1 MQRGGRVALIVLDGV
16 GIGAAPDAAEYGD
29 VGSDT
34 LGNVARAVGGLR
46 LPYLQSL
53 GLGCCRPLE
62 GCGCGD
68 PLGAHG
74 VALPRSKGKDSTVG
88 HWEICGLR
96 LDKPFPT
103 FPEGFPPDV
112 IGRFERLTGRAV
124 IGNRAG
130 SGTGIIEE
138 LGAQHVE
145 SGAWIVYT
153 SVDSVFQIAA
163 HEDEISLE
171 ELYGACRLAR
181 DEVMIG
187 DYAVSR
193 VIARPFTGRPGDF
206 RRTANRRDFSLQPS
220 GPTLLDRLAEAN
232 VNRIGVG
239 KVDDLFAGRSITS
252 SHTATNQ
259 EAYEKIAEALES
271 LDMGLVFANV
281 IEFDQTWGH
290 RNDVEGF
297 YRGLLELDG
306 ALPDMVARLG
316 EEDLMIVTADHGNDP
331 TTGSTDHSREAVPIL
346 VVGPRVQPVSIG
358 TRGTLADIGATV
370 SEYFKLTPVA
380 GNSFLEE
387 VAPCK
392 TS

>member
-62 GCGCGD
+62 GCGCD
-68 PLGAHG
+68 KPLGAHG
-74 VALPRSKGKDSTVG
+74 VALPRSKGKDSTAG

-103 FPEGFPPDV
+103 FPRGFPRDV

-153 SVDSVFQIAA
+153 SVDSVFQLAA

-181 DEVMIG
+181 DKVMIG

-193 VIARPFTGRPGDF
+193 VIARPFTGRPGNF

-306 ALPDMVARLG
+306 ALPDLVARLR

-331 TTGSTDHSREAVPIL
+331 TTGSTDHSREAVPVL

-380 GNSFLEE
+380 GDSFLEE